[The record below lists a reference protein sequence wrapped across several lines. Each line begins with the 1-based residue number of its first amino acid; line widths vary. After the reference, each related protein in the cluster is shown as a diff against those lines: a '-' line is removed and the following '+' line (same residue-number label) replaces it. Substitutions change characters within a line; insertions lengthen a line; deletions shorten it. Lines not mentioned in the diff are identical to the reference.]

1 MSNTDEN
8 NTCFIRLLQQSN
20 ERASA
25 HIHTHNTHR
34 ILRRVHG
41 AVNNSII
48 FSYYYI
54 SYKHYSPSSPPP
66 PPPPLSRLGIICPHP
81 LLLLPFHPT
90 CAILRGT
97 PPSPGPHR
105 PNKTVL
111 AQISLDLFIARPPQ
125 HFSLNS
131 LQLLIFERSFPWRC
145 L

>member
-1 MSNTDEN
+1 MSVQAHTYTHTTHTEYLEE
-8 NTCFIRLLQQSN
+8 CMARLITLSFLVIITFLT
-20 ERASA
+20 S
-25 HIHTHNTHR
+25 T
-34 ILRRVHG
+34 IL
-41 AVNNSII
+41 
-48 FSYYYI
+48 
-54 SYKHYSPSSPPP
+54 PPPPP

-131 LQLLIFERSFPWRC
+131 LQLLILNVHFLGDVCDAAFSGIFLPPP
-145 L
+145 